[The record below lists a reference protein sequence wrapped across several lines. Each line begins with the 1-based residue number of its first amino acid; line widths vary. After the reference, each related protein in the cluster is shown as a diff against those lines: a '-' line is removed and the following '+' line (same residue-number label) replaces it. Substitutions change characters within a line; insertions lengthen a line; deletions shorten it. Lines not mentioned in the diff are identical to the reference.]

1 NDTFAG
7 GSDEIRLKIKPQA
20 EVLGLNLD
28 SLARQVR
35 YGFYGAEAQ
44 RIQRGDEEVKVM
56 VRYPK
61 DERNSI
67 GNLEN
72 MRIRTSSGDEIPFS
86 EVAEIEMG
94 QGYGSIIR
102 QDGMRSLTVSA
113 KVDKARLEPDKVL

>member
-1 NDTFAG
+1 MAT
-7 GSDEIRLKIKPQA
+7 
-20 EVLGLNLD
+20 
-28 SLARQVR
+28 QVR

-56 VRYPK
+56 IRYPK

-72 MRIRTSSGDEIPFS
+72 MRIRTTVSGEDIPFS

-102 QDGMRSLTVSA
+102 TDGSQYRHHKCQV
-113 KVDKARLEPDKVL
+113 